1 MNHPTLARTRHGTV
15 SANPFR
21 QRRPRLMR
29 ERLGFIAGALAA
41 CLSMGCPAPPHST
54 LASRLAPRPG
64 EPTVRIGLVEAT
76 GSVRIEADQGLRLVA
91 GETVRLAPSFT
102 LSSSRGHIAVNGTRI
117 PHKRVT
123 CFASTPL
130 NCNGV
135 PYRGQMEISVV
146 EGALRVVNIVGLEEY
161 LAGVVPA
168 EIGRLSTREIEA
180 VKAQAIAARTYTV
193 ANRGRRRAQGFDL
206 YADIRDQVYMGVR
219 GEHAV
224 ATRAIEQTRGQILTY
239 RGEPI
244 QAFFHSTCGGF
255 TANIEDVWDSD
266 PLPYLKGVPDRDS
279 HGFHCETS
287 RHFRWSEEYSPGAL
301 RTILSENL
309 FREVP
314 NAPRKIGTLRKI
326 DAPERSSSGRVRYL
340 SVETNRGRWR
350 IRKDRIRWAL
360 RRPVDGN
367 PILRSTYIR
376 IFSEYDGHGSLL
388 RVLIS
393 GAGNGH
399 GVGMCQW
406 GAIGMARKGYSV
418 DQILAH
424 YYRGTAVSGLR
435 GAD

>member
-1 MNHPTLARTRHGTV
+1 MRAR
-15 SANPFR
+15 F
-21 QRRPRLMR
+21 
-29 ERLGFIAGALAA
+29 GFIASALAA
-41 CLSMGCPAPPHST
+41 FLFTGCPAPPRYAPT
-54 LASRLAPRPG
+54 SRLAPRPG
-64 EPTVRIGLVEAT
+64 ELPVRIGLAEAT

-91 GETVRLAPSFT
+91 GETVRLAPSFA
-102 LSSSRGHIAVNGTRI
+102 LSSSRGHIAVNGART
-117 PHKRVT
+117 PHNRVT

-130 NCNGV
+130 SCNGV
-135 PYRGQMEISVV
+135 PYRGQLEVSAV
-146 EGALRVVNIVGLEEY
+146 EGALRVVNIVGLKEY

-180 VKAQAIAARTYTV
+180 VKAQAIAARTYAV

-206 YADIRDQVYMGVR
+206 YADVRDQVYMGVR

-224 ATRAIEQTRGQILTY
+224 AARAIEQTRGQIVTY

-255 TANIEDVWDSD
+255 TASIEDVWNAD

-287 RHFRWSEEYSPGAL
+287 RHFRWSEEYSPGVL

-314 NAPRKIGTLRKI
+314 NAPRKIGTVRKI
-326 DAPERSSSGRVRYL
+326 EAPERSSSGRVRYL
-340 SVETNRGRWR
+340 KVETNRGHWR
-350 IRKDRIRWAL
+350 VPKDRIRWAL

-376 IFSEYDGHGSLL
+376 IFSEYDAHGSLQ
-388 RVLIS
+388 RVVIS

-406 GAIGMARKGYSV
+406 GAIGMARKGYPAE
-418 DQILAH
+418 QILKH
-424 YYRGTAVSGLR
+424 YYRGVTITSMR
-435 GAD
+435 MAD